1 MLTQKIQDD
10 LIASLKAKKADVVE
24 TLRLLRS
31 EIQNAQIEKKADLTD
46 DEVVGVLKKYLKK
59 LRDSSEMFE
68 KGGRMDLVEH
78 NRAQED
84 VIASYLPAEMS
95 DEELTS
101 ALDALIAEHA
111 DLYASNKNAI
121 IGLAMKK
128 LSAQADSGR
137 IMKALQSR

>member
-78 NRAQED
+78 NRLQED

-95 DEELTS
+95 DEELSS